1 MRQPRANTFLVA
13 KLPYDPDV
21 IATVLFI
28 DTRGAHFSLYAVLE
42 PESEQ
47 RGGPLMQVDDREP
60 LHAKLLSGAHAL
72 PGARLAYFVH
82 ELGGPDHE
90 PAGRVVINLLDQC
103 GALKGGCITI
113 EIPRGQVAAGYIHFV
128 DEETLEARSEWR
140 RKDEGEGDDVDEGEG
155 EDENEEI

>member
-103 GALKGGCITI
+103 GALKDGCITI
-113 EIPRGQVAAGYIHFV
+113 DIPRDQVALGYIELVAEDTPEPRPARRVKDV
-128 DEETLEARSEWR
+128 DEE
-140 RKDEGEGDDVDEGEG
+140 G
-155 EDENEEI
+155 

>member
-90 PAGRVVINLLDQC
+90 PAGRVVVNLLDQC
-103 GALKGGCITI
+103 GALKNGCITI
-113 EIPRGQVAAGYIHFV
+113 DIPRDQVALGYIELV
-128 DEETLEARSEWR
+128 AEDTPEPRPVRRLKDVDDDEE
-140 RKDEGEGDDVDEGEG
+140 G
-155 EDENEEI
+155 

>member
-47 RGGPLMQVDDREP
+47 RGGPLMQVDDIEP

-103 GALKGGCITI
+103 GALKNGCITI
-113 EIPRGQVAAGYIHFV
+113 DIPRDQVALGYIELV
-128 DEETLEARSEWR
+128 AEDTPEPRPVRRVKDVDDDEE
-140 RKDEGEGDDVDEGEG
+140 G
-155 EDENEEI
+155 

>member
-28 DTRGAHFSLYAVLE
+28 DTHGAHFSLYAVLE

-103 GALKGGCITI
+103 GALKNGCITI
-113 EIPRGQVAAGYIHFV
+113 DIPRDQVALGYIELV
-128 DEETLEARSEWR
+128 AEDTPEPRPVRRLKDVDDDEE
-140 RKDEGEGDDVDEGEG
+140 G
-155 EDENEEI
+155 

>member
-1 MRQPRANTFLVA
+1 MRQPRPNTFLVA

-28 DTRGAHFSLYAVLE
+28 DTRGAHFSLYALPEPGSLE
-42 PESEQ
+42 
-47 RGGPLMQVDDREP
+47 RGGPLMQVDDSEP

-90 PAGRVVINLLDQC
+90 PAGRVVVNLLDQC
-103 GALKGGCITI
+103 GALKNGCITI
-113 EIPRGQVAAGYIHFV
+113 DIPRDQVALGYIELV
-128 DEETLEARSEWR
+128 AEDTPEPRPVRRLKDVDDDEE
-140 RKDEGEGDDVDEGEG
+140 G
-155 EDENEEI
+155 